1 MSSPDTTPE
10 QCLRRKL
17 LVGHLAYS
25 GVVTLLATTLF
36 FVLFAIHHH
45 DVTEHP
51 REAVLLILAALALI
65 VLQLLGTFWCLA
77 IARRYTSA
85 LTDLRQLT
93 DDIAHDLKTPLTRL
107 STAAE
112 LALMNG
118 LPAEELAGTVGA
130 ETQGML
136 HLINTMLEISKT
148 GRGLDRSPR
157 APLDLADLVRSVADL
172 YQPALEAKGQSLV
185 LDIGAVPSF
194 SGHEA
199 QLRQVVQN
207 LLDNA
212 TKFTPVGGEIAVS
225 LASDGKEIALA
236 VKDNGPGVPEKDQ
249 AHIFD
254 RFYRADAT
262 RTTHGNGLGLALV
275 KAIAVSYGGTA
286 TYATRYAGYGAVF
299 TVRLPRTIQRG

>member
-10 QCLRRKL
+10 ECLRRKL

-194 SGHEA
+194 SGGVTITIS
-199 QLRQVVQN
+199 L
-207 LLDNA
+207 
-212 TKFTPVGGEIAVS
+212 TPAIFAGIAFIS
-225 LASDGKEIALA
+225 TEEGYAA
-236 VKDNGPGVPEKDQ
+236 VPPG
-249 AHIFD
+249 
-254 RFYRADAT
+254 T
-262 RTTHGNGLGLALV
+262 
-275 KAIAVSYGGTA
+275 
-286 TYATRYAGYGAVF
+286 
-299 TVRLPRTIQRG
+299 

>member
-10 QCLRRKL
+10 ECLRRKL

-65 VLQLLGTFWCLA
+65 VLQLLGTFWCLT

-157 APLDLADLVRSVADL
+157 APLELADLVRSVAEL
-172 YQPALEAKGQSLV
+172 
-185 LDIGAVPSF
+185 
-194 SGHEA
+194 
-199 QLRQVVQN
+199 
-207 LLDNA
+207 
-212 TKFTPVGGEIAVS
+212 
-225 LASDGKEIALA
+225 
-236 VKDNGPGVPEKDQ
+236 
-249 AHIFD
+249 
-254 RFYRADAT
+254 
-262 RTTHGNGLGLALV
+262 
-275 KAIAVSYGGTA
+275 
-286 TYATRYAGYGAVF
+286 
-299 TVRLPRTIQRG
+299 